1 VGCVARTKKEPFSG
15 ARGGLVISRN
25 VGPDFTGRF
34 SQPAGRGEKKR
45 FRETLKSLK
54 SLKTAKSRLLRLK
67 FIKGLEGCTISRTKR
82 FVSFSLRFRFAC
94 VSSEIHREPAKVAGF
109 GA

>member
-1 VGCVARTKKEPFSG
+1 LRARRARDIEQRGSGFSG
-15 ARGGLVISRN
+15 PLRFRRR
-25 VGPDFTGRF
+25 PDEER
-34 SQPAGRGEKKR
+34 KIR
-45 FRETLKSLK
+45 FRETLKPLK
-54 SLKTAKSRLLRLK
+54 SLKTAKSWLLRPGL
-67 FIKGLEGCTISRTKR
+67 IKGLEGCTISRTKR